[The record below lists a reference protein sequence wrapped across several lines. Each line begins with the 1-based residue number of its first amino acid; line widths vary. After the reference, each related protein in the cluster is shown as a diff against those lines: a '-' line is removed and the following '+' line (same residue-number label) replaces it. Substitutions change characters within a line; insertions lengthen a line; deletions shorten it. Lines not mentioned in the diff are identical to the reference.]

1 MSIKITLEY
10 VDNTLNVEFSEELMN
25 CDEEQFVGIL
35 QDCINSLNNSLLG
48 AEQS

>member
-10 VDNTLNVEFSEELMN
+10 VDNTLNVEFSEELMG
-25 CDEEQFVGIL
+25 CDEEQFIGIL
-35 QDCINSLNNSLLG
+35 QDCINALNNTLLW

>member
-10 VDNTLNVEFSEELMN
+10 IENTLNVEFSDELIK
-25 CDEEQFVGIL
+25 CDEEQFIGIL
-35 QDCINSLNNSLLG
+35 QDCINTLNNALLG

>member
-10 VDNTLNVEFSEELMN
+10 VDNKLNIELSQELMN

-35 QDCINSLNNSLLG
+35 QDCINSLNNILLG